1 MMKIANAVDVIG
13 EKAYRAYYTIER
25 AVVLNYYKIENGA
38 VNGFT
43 NIRDKC
49 VMALFAK
56 NGETAGEAKARLKE
70 LKNRKR

>member
-1 MMKIANAVDVIG
+1 MKIANAVDVIG

-43 NIRDKC
+43 NISDKC